1 MSVLTVIN
9 DAMEILNLRFP
20 GATVTGATDAT
31 VLNVIM
37 HANEAGAEIA
47 RRGDWSKMLKSAN
60 VTAALP
66 ADFLRLVPGGA
77 VNVTAPTPAPVR
89 GPLSADQMAAMARM
103 GSAANLY
110 YAIEGGQIVF
120 SAALAG
126 KTVQARYVSRNW
138 LDRAGTLSERVQYDD
153 QETLFPEALLTDA
166 IVWRYRRAHG
176 MDYAD
181 QIAEWEARLALEL
194 RQDRGVTV

>member
-1 MSVLTVIN
+1 MTVLTAVK
-9 DAMEILNLRFP
+9 DAMEILNIGFP
-20 GATVTGATDAT
+20 GIVVTGATDET

-47 RRGDWSKMLKSAN
+47 RRGDWSKMLKAAN
-60 VTAALP
+60 VTGALP

-77 VNVTAPTPAPVR
+77 VNVTTPTPAPVR
-89 GPLSADQMAAMARM
+89 GPLSSDQMAAITRM

-110 YAIEGGQIVF
+110 YAIEGGVMVF

-126 KTVQARYVSRNW
+126 RTVQARYVSLNW
-138 LDRAGTLSERVQYDD
+138 LDLAGTGSDRLTADGQT
-153 QETLFPEALLTDA
+153 TLFPESLLTDA

-176 MDYAD
+176 LDYAD
-181 QIAEWEARLALEL
+181 QLAEWEARLAAEL